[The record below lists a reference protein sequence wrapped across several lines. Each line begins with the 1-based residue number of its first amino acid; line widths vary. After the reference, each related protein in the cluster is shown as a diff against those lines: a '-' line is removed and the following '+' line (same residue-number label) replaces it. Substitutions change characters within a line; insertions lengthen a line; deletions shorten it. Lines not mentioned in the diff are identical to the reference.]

1 MKNQILLEIK
11 ISLERTEETGKI
23 DYMILNNIESL
34 REFLKTVKDKWL
46 NVQDS
51 DGFYFYQAVRNVELI
66 LGEME
71 RGFENARKTDNGQK
85 IAADAM
91 SLLPVIDRILDM
103 AQCMKIST
111 YFIDQVLD
119 TTQALRTMASD
130 VDLIEPLDISRKVL
144 DKSSIKV
151 QFSTLMQ
158 KLDAWFLQDTVKSYS
173 KKHVQ
178 FQAPYTLNSNSK
190 YENMQVLF

>member
-46 NVQDS
+46 NMQDS

-158 KLDAWFLQDTVKSYS
+158 KLDA
-173 KKHVQ
+173 
-178 FQAPYTLNSNSK
+178 
-190 YENMQVLF
+190 

>member
-158 KLDAWFLQDTVKSYS
+158 KLDA
-173 KKHVQ
+173 
-178 FQAPYTLNSNSK
+178 
-190 YENMQVLF
+190 

>member
-1 MKNQILLEIK
+1 MQN
-11 ISLERTEETGKI
+11 SLEETKETGKI

-34 REFLKTVKDKWL
+34 RDFLKIVKSKWL

-85 IAADAM
+85 IAMDAM
-91 SLLPVIDRILDM
+91 SLLPSIDRILDM

-119 TTQALRTMASD
+119 ITQTLRNMASD
-130 VDLIEPLDISRKVL
+130 VDLIEPLDTSRKAL
-144 DKSSIKV
+144 DKGYMKA
-151 QFSTLMQ
+151 QFLALIQ
-158 KLDAWFLQDTVKSYS
+158 ELDA
-173 KKHVQ
+173 
-178 FQAPYTLNSNSK
+178 
-190 YENMQVLF
+190 